1 MEGLWA
7 VHEWYERQSRMRS
20 RTRYR
25 WKAGQ
30 LATPKTRSRWGG
42 AQRDRCVTKNTVHV
56 VEFRTLLR
64 PDSLNAG
71 EFDTITILAP
81 MYFELASTRTDR
93 DLSINALSRG
103 ISTSKSSCLW
113 VLSTYFT
120 QNKDIAGGTCKFR
133 KPSRCLI
140 FRLKAGSDRQ
150 RKSGSNSCH
159 QRNAWAV
166 CVCAVV
172 VGGSICWLCGPS
184 VVWITRK

>member
-30 LATPKTRSRWGG
+30 LGHPQDQIEVGRRPTWSMCDKEHSLCCWVPHIVQAWF
-42 AQRDRCVTKNTVHV
+42 TKC
-56 VEFRTLLR
+56 RR
-64 PDSLNAG
+64 
-71 EFDTITILAP
+71 FDTIARLTS

-103 ISTSKSSCLW
+103 ISTSRSSCLW
-113 VLSTYFT
+113 ALWTYFT

-140 FRLKAGSDRQ
+140 FRLKAGCDRQ
-150 RKSGSNSCH
+150 RKSGSNSYH
-159 QRNAWAV
+159 QRNARAV

-172 VGGSICWLCGPS
+172 VGGNICWLCGPS
-184 VVWITRK
+184 VVWDTRK